1 MNLMTPLGLAPL
13 DLISLVRGYLRRGN
27 LLANARDFFPSAIK
41 NMETRKYS
49 PQDFIQAMNEALG
62 NGDLNEA
69 SKLSVAAI
77 AHYPEHEEIQKYA
90 RILAPPKTTFHKL
103 PPDPYAKIHQD
114 WVMQHRTEYRGQWI
128 ALRQGEL
135 IADAASADELAD
147 KIEAQFDNPKG
158 KGIFITVVY

>member
-1 MNLMTPLGLAPL
+1 MKT
-13 DLISLVRGYLRRGN
+13 
-27 LLANARDFFPSAIK
+27 IK
-41 NMETRKYS
+41 NS
-49 PQDFIQAMNEALG
+49 PQDFIQAMNDALERG
-62 NGDLNEA
+62 SLNEA
-69 SKLSVAAI
+69 SKLSVEAI

-114 WVMQHRTEYRGQWI
+114 WVMQHRVDYRGRWI